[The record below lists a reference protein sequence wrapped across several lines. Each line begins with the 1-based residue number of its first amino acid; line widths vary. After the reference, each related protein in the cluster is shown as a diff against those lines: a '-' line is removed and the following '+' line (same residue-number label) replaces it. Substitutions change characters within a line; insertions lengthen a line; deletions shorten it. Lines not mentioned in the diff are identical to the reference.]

1 MVRRRNN
8 NKFSRSNVVNLI
20 QRLFTASRA
29 YLAILANDVD
39 LKNNSLPYTNFPS
52 MVIIISNY
60 QSVRK
65 DNLQVGFIPQKRE
78 EIHVHMVVQGR
89 G

>member
-20 QRLFTASRA
+20 QRLFTASRV
-29 YLAILANDVD
+29 YLAIMANDVD

-65 DNLQVGFIPQKRE
+65 DNLLVEFIPQKRE